1 MILYVNH
8 TRRDAAA
15 ATANEVVA
23 TVLSLLE
30 EGHLEPAQYARL
42 RIDLDWMQYKQNFRE
57 PVMVTRPNR
66 TKCQARPKSRS
77 WNLHIDSRQIS
88 AGSLRQ
94 ILQCAFASL
103 NPEIHDASPKEST
116 SKNSNLSVPA
126 SPGIS
131 TASTGIA

>member
-42 RIDLDWMQYKQNFRE
+42 RIDLDWVQYKQNFRE
-57 PVMVTRPNR
+57 AVMVTQESREGAPNHGSLMER
-66 TKCQARPKSRS
+66 
-77 WNLHIDSRQIS
+77 HIDSRQVS
-88 AGSLRQ
+88 AGSLRAA
-94 ILQCAFASL
+94 LQCAFSSL
-103 NPEIHDASPKEST
+103 NPEAQCEP
-116 SKNSNLSVPA
+116 
-126 SPGIS
+126 
-131 TASTGIA
+131 

>member
-42 RIDLDWMQYKQNFRE
+42 RIDLDWIQYKQNFRE
-57 PVMVTRPNR
+57 AVMVTHRIARRP
-66 TKCQARPKSRS
+66 ARPKLAHGTSYRFPPS
-77 WNLHIDSRQIS
+77 FRRIAPPN
-88 AGSLRQ
+88 
-94 ILQCAFASL
+94 FAMR
-103 NPEIHDASPKEST
+103 IR
-116 SKNSNLSVPA
+116 
-126 SPGIS
+126 
-131 TASTGIA
+131 